1 MRPFAACSTQRHCRT
16 RYHQRI
22 RVRLY
27 PTIILAVVL
36 SLTCSVACAQTST
49 VRLDVSTADS
59 SGRPV
64 IGALVEVFD
73 AEHMM
78 VSGQT
83 DEFGHVLF
91 SRLPQGRYDVAA
103 HANGYATAEQ
113 KNVNVSEN
121 LAGLELK
128 MLPLLSQRDVVEV
141 HGTVAEVE
149 TNAAIPNTLPAS
161 TARELPGRPSTV
173 SDALPLI
180 PGVFRE
186 PGGGLILSSSPENRS
201 ALIVN
206 SADVTDPATGQF
218 GTTIPIDSV
227 EVLNVFQTAY
237 MAEYGRFTAGL
248 VSVETKRGSDKWNWD
263 LSDPLPEFRIR
274 SYHLRGLK
282 TATPRASFQGPL
294 IKEKLFFSEGLE
306 YDYRKIPVYTQPFPY
321 NQKRQ
326 QGWNSF
332 SQFDWV
338 QSTRHLLTATAHL
351 APQTYDSP
359 NLDAFNPLAA
369 TPSTSSHNYT
379 GTIIDHLT
387 LWRGLL
393 ETRFSVTQFNGAT
406 WGQGPAD
413 FVMSPSGNSGNYFA
427 NQYRDASRLS
437 GAMTYSLSPIQKF
450 GSHQIKAGAYF
461 ASSETSGSI
470 AEHPIDIVSATG
482 ALLERITF
490 RAPQT
495 FDVEDVE
502 RSYFAQD
509 HWILTPRLAVDVGV
523 RTEAQQISGTLR
535 VAPRFGFSWM
545 LPGTTHTTLRG
556 GYGLFYDRVPLNVYA
571 FNRYP
576 EREITDYSANG
587 TILGPPTIYFNTLGQ
602 SRVRRPFVSQQP
614 VDGNFS
620 PESRIL
626 SVQLE
631 QPVTKLVKLRAT
643 YLDNYSNGLVIMS
656 QTAPANYSAA
666 YLLEGSGT
674 SRYRQFDVTAQINLR
689 PDRLFFFSYVRS
701 DAAGDLNEFSQ
712 YLGSL
717 TTPVIRPNFYG
728 TLGTN
733 IPNRILMWGVAKL
746 PQKFQIAPTIE
757 YRNGL
762 PYSNLTANQQYLGEP
777 NSNRFPSFISLDAR
791 VSRDFQV
798 TPKYAV
804 RLSVTGFN
812 LMNHLNP
819 EAVHNNSADPA
830 YGYFFGHRG
839 RRFTLDFDFIF

>member
-1 MRPFAACSTQRHCRT
+1 MKLRHI
-16 RYHQRI
+16 YFF
-22 RVRLY
+22 
-27 PTIILAVVL
+27 VL
-36 SLTCSVACAQTST
+36 SAWALAYPVAFAQSPS
-49 VRLDVSTADS
+49 VRLDVSTMDS

-64 IGALVEVFD
+64 IGAVVG
-73 AEHMM
+73 
-78 VSGQT
+78 VSAAGRSITSGAT
-83 DEFGHVLF
+83 DEFGHILF
-91 SRLPQGRYDVAA
+91 SGLAPGHYDVSSQS
-103 HANGYATAEQ
+103 NGFAVSEQ
-113 KNVNVSEN
+113 KDVDVSGP
-121 LAGLELK
+121 LTTLQLK
-128 MLPLLSQRDVVEV
+128 MLPLFSQRDVVEV

-149 TNAAIPNTLPAS
+149 TNAAVPNTLPAS

-206 SADVTDPATGQF
+206 AADVTDPATGQF

-227 EVLNVFQTAY
+227 EVLNVFQTTY

-248 VSVETKRGSDKWNWD
+248 VSVETKRGGEKWKWD

-282 TATPRASFQGPL
+282 TATPRASFEGPIL
-294 IKEKLFFSEGLE
+294 KDKLFFSEGLE
-306 YDYRKIPVYTQPFPY
+306 YDYRKINVYTQPFPY

-338 QSTRHLLTATAHL
+338 QSNRHLVTATVHI
-351 APQTYDSP
+351 APQKYDSP
-359 NLDAFNPLAA
+359 NLDAFNPLAT
-369 TPSTSSHNYT
+369 TPNTSSHNYT

-387 LWRGLL
+387 IWRGLL
-393 ETRFSVTQFNGAT
+393 ESSFSVTQFDGAT
-406 WGQGPAD
+406 WGQGNAD
-413 FVMSPSGNSGNYFA
+413 FVMGPAGNAGNYFA
-427 NQYRDASRLS
+427 NQSRSATRLS
-437 GAMTYSLSPIQKF
+437 GAMTYGLSPIQKW
-450 GSHQIKAGAYF
+450 GSHQIKVGAYF
-461 ASSETSGSI
+461 ASSEASGSI

-482 ALLERITF
+482 ALLERIVF
-490 RAPQT
+490 RAPQS
-495 FDVEDVE
+495 FEISDVE

-509 HWILTPRLAVDVGV
+509 HWILTPRLAVDVGI
-523 RTEAQQISGTLR
+523 RTASQQISGTLR

-545 LPGTTHTTLRG
+545 LPGATHTILRG

-571 FNRYP
+571 FNKYP
-576 EREITDYSANG
+576 DREITDYGPNG
-587 TILGPPTIYFNTLGQ
+587 AIIAGPILYLNTLGQ
-602 SRVRRPFVSQQP
+602 NRVRRPFVSQQP

-620 PESRIL
+620 PESRIF

-631 QPVTKLVKLRAT
+631 QPVTKLLKLRAT
-643 YLDNYSNGLVIMS
+643 YLDNDSNGLVVMA
-656 QTAPANYSAA
+656 QTAPDANYAAA

-674 SRYRQFDVTAQINLR
+674 SRYRQFDVTAQLNLR
-689 PDRLFFFSYVRS
+689 PDRLFFFSYVHS
-701 DAAGDLNEFSQ
+701 DAKGDLNEFSQ
-712 YLGSL
+712 YLGTL

-762 PYSNLTANQQYLGEP
+762 PYSNLTVLQQYLGEP
-777 NSNRFPSFISLDAR
+777 NSNRFPSFISVDMR

-798 TPKYAV
+798 NPKYAV